1 MQTHT
6 KGGKRKQ
13 LSSKSLFH
21 YADFYYIIALSFLHH
36 YVRVLGVWGWGWSVS
51 MCVCVCVCACV
62 CVCVCAYLSLSLSLS
77 PPCRNDW
84 AVTNSS
90 ELNVILTEVGR
101 MLNLKG

>member
-62 CVCVCAYLSLSLSLS
+62 CVCVSA
-77 PPCRNDW
+77 R
-84 AVTNSS
+84 T
-90 ELNVILTEVGR
+90 
-101 MLNLKG
+101 LNLGFVHVHSNTHSCLECEGLVCEIGRATRLDSSQ

>member
-36 YVRVLGVWGWGWSVS
+36 YVRVWGVWGWGWSVS

-62 CVCVCAYLSLSLSLS
+62 CVCVFFVVVSS
-77 PPCRNDW
+77 
-84 AVTNSS
+84 AVFQLCMFTHSM
-90 ELNVILTEVGR
+90 VGR
-101 MLNLKG
+101 SVLRSEENTSDIES